1 MTRIAVHRCLQLC
14 SPIALA
20 AAFGLSACSMME
32 ADTVEPTTAPTTQPT
47 ALADVISRHPAADA
61 LATLFPQT
69 PAAVPADFA
78 PSGLTRDSYLKLI
91 AGSVDYFKQ
100 HQNEQGAIIDE
111 FEKAEKQYSTPCFA
125 YAAAILV
132 DKAGRN
138 DLLDSATR
146 ALTVSINALA
156 TKTTADKHADFY
168 IPSIVHALRL
178 MKAHVPAETYNG
190 WAETMKKMVPEK
202 TYVDTIGG
210 GNWNTVNVCGETM
223 RARDGLV
230 APELIEAHEKYV
242 EKCLTKQQDHAL
254 TKFGLYWDGPIVPMA
269 YDAFARLWW
278 EEMIADGY
286 DGPSKARLDEFLT
299 IGGFST
305 LLLQSPEGQWA
316 SGGRS
321 AQHQWNECEIAVICE
336 INANRWKARGRE
348 DVAGAFKRAARL
360 ALSSV
365 QRWQR
370 QSGELFIVKNR
381 ADPAKRLG
389 YEGYSFK
396 TNYGTLPMAMLAMAY
411 ERADDSIQERPAPSE
426 VGGYVFDVRDV
437 FYKIA
442 AAAGGYYALIDTA
455 SDPHYNATGLQRVTR
470 SGVSISPLDDSAAAH
485 RWYGPKEDQTM
496 AALAPSLAWQ
506 TTDGGWTGLPDFIR
520 FKPGLDS
527 KGKVLPDPQ
536 QFVQSVDLQVKDAK
550 TDGVSFVV
558 RYGLKGKSAAP
569 VTETYALS
577 AEGLTMTVKAEGLQ
591 TVGQRVQFPVLI
603 NDGAEDTKTEMSGN
617 HLSVVTIGG
626 KLDYEVTSPADVQL
640 NLDGPRL
647 ATHNG
652 YVRAAVAPLPAGSD
666 GATWH
671 IRLSPAK

>member
-1 MTRIAVHRCLQLC
+1 MLAVAVVASLD
-14 SPIALA
+14 
-20 AAFGLSACSMME
+20 GLTSGAH
-32 ADTVEPTTAPTTQPT
+32 AVEPTTQSTK
-47 ALADVISRHPAADA
+47 LEDVIARHPASGA
-61 LATLFPQT
+61 LATLFPDS

-78 PSGLTRDSYLKLI
+78 PSGLTRDNYLKLI

-100 HQNEQGAIIDE
+100 FQNEQGAIIDE

-138 DLLDSATR
+138 DLLDSASR
-146 ALTVSINALA
+146 ALGFSINALA
-156 TKTTADKHADFY
+156 NKTTADKHPDFY
-168 IPSIVHALRL
+168 IPGVIHALRL
-178 MKAHVPAETYNG
+178 LKPHVSAETYNG
-190 WAETMKKMVPEK
+190 WAETVKKMVPEK
-202 TYVDTIGG
+202 TYVDPVGG

-230 APELIEAHEKYV
+230 APELMEAHEKYI

-286 DGPSKARLDEFLT
+286 DGPSKPRLDEFLT

-305 LLLQSPEGQWA
+305 LLLQSPNGEWA

-336 INANRWKARGRE
+336 INANRWKARGRD

-370 QSGELFIVKNR
+370 PSGELFIVKNR
-381 ADPAKRLG
+381 AEPSKRLG

-411 ERADDSIQERPAPSE
+411 ERADESIQERPAPSE

-437 FYKIA
+437 FYKIS
-442 AAAGGYYALIDTA
+442 AAAGGYYVLIDTA
-455 SDPHYNATGLQRVTR
+455 SDAHYNATGLQRVTR
-470 SGVSISPLDDSAAAH
+470 SGVGVSPLNDSAAAH
-485 RWYGPKEDQTM
+485 RWYGPKEDSTM
-496 AALAPSLAWQ
+496 AALAPSLAWR
-506 TTDGGWTGLPDFIR
+506 TTGDAWTGLPDFLR

-536 QFVQSVDLQVKDAK
+536 QFVQNVDLDVKDANLK
-550 TDGVSFVV
+550 GVSFVV
-558 RYGLKGKSAAP
+558 HYGLKGKGAAP

-577 AEGLTMTVKAEGLQ
+577 SDGLLMTVRAEGLGSVP
-591 TVGQRVQFPVLI
+591 QRVQFPVLVS
-603 NDGAEDTKTEMSGN
+603 DGADDSKVEISGN
-617 HLSVVTIGG
+617 RLSVATSGG
-626 KLDYEVTSPADVQL
+626 SLEYEVTSPADVKL
-640 NLDGPRL
+640 TLDGPRL

-652 YVRAAVAPLPAGSD
+652 YVQAAVGPLPEGAD